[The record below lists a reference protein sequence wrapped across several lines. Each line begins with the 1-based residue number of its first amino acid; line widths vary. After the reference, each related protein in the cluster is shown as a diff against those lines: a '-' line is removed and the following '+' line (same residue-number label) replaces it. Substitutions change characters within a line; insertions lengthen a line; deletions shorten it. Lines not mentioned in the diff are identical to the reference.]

1 MAILSKQSND
11 VKLEV
16 ADLFL
21 QEISDLM
28 LDDREKLKLIQILD
42 KDIDSNSELIK
53 HLLNVDNL
61 QEIFQTFIRESEDFL
76 QDEAMRDDT

>member
-1 MAILSKQSND
+1 MGILSKQHSD

-21 QEISDLM
+21 QEISDLN

-42 KDIDSNSELIK
+42 QDIDSNSELIK

-61 QEIFQTFIRESEDFL
+61 QEIFQTFINESEDFL